1 MSGVPSWAR
10 KGMKV
15 VCINDQ
21 RLESSEVHTGF
32 LVAGSAY
39 TIDGAYHHPSDGR
52 IGLFLA
58 EAPGKYQGHP
68 VAYDLRRFRPAVEP
82 KTEAEDLAQFR
93 KLLTQNTPELVE

>member
-21 RLESSEVHTGF
+21 RLESSEVHTGL
-32 LVAGSAY
+32 LVLGSVY
-39 TIDGAYHHPSDGR
+39 TIGDAYHHRSGR
-52 IGLFLA
+52 IGLFINELQA
-58 EAPGKYQGHP
+58 SHAGRL
-68 VAYDLRRFRPAVEP
+68 VCYDIRRFRPAVEP

-93 KLLTQNTPELVE
+93 KMLTQNSPELVE